1 MTSGLA
7 VDSLST
13 LQWQA
18 LIDHMQCGVVVYDAE
33 DRLLVCNRDFL
44 RLYAPIADLILP
56 GRTFE
61 ETLRLAVER
70 GLVPEA
76 AGREEAFV
84 AARLHEHRHP
94 AGPIVRQMRDGRWR
108 RITETRL
115 PDGGLLAFSIDITE
129 LVRQNEALDAAG
141 KAIEAASTRLRD
153 AIEAL
158 PEGFALYDADDRLV
172 AFNQRYSDLYAVTG
186 EAIAIGAR
194 FEDLL
199 RAGLARGQYPQAQG
213 REEDWI
219 VERLANH
226 RNPQGPHMQELPGN
240 RWLRIDERRTR
251 DGGIAGVRTEV
262 TELVRRE
269 QELTELN
276 VRLDEAN
283 LRLELMS
290 DTDGLT
296 AVPNRRHFDRRLG
309 EEWSRLVR
317 HGGMALTL
325 LLVDVDH
332 FKRFNDHHGHLAGD
346 ECLAAVARALVQ
358 SARRPTDLLA
368 RYGGEEFALLLP
380 HTDITGARVQ
390 AQRCLDAV
398 ARAAIPHGDSPTAAH
413 VTISI
418 GVAVATG
425 GEPNAQQ
432 TLIERADRALY
443 AAKSAG
449 RARAEFA
456 L

>member
-1 MTSGLA
+1 MTTGLP
-7 VDSLST
+7 VDALST

-18 LIDHMQCGVVVYDAE
+18 LIDHMACGVVVFDAD
-33 DRLLVCNRDFL
+33 DRLMVCNRDFL
-44 RLYAPIADLILP
+44 RLYGPIADCLLP

-70 GLVPEA
+70 RLVPEA
-76 AGREEAFV
+76 AGREEAFI
-84 AARLHEHRHP
+84 AERLQAHRHP
-94 AGPIVRQMRDGRWR
+94 AGPIVRQMGDGRWR

-129 LVRQNEALDAAG
+129 LVQRNEALDAAG
-141 KAIEAASTRLRD
+141 KAIEAAASRLRD

-158 PEGFALYDADDRLV
+158 PEGFALFDADDRLV
-172 AFNQRYSDLYAVTG
+172 AFNERYRELYAVTG
-186 EAIAIGAR
+186 DSIVPGAR

-199 RAGLARGQYPQAQG
+199 RAGLARGQYPQAEG

-219 VERLANH
+219 AERMARH
-226 RNPQGPHMQELPGN
+226 RDPQGPQVQELPGN

-276 VRLDEAN
+276 ARLDEAN

-296 AVPNRRHFDRRLG
+296 AVPNRRHFDRRLA
-309 EEWSRLVR
+309 EEWSRLAR
-317 HGGMALTL
+317 HGGMPLTL

-332 FKRFNDHHGHLAGD
+332 FKLYNDHHGHLAGD
-346 ECLAAVARALVQ
+346 ECLTAVARALVQ
-358 SARRPTDLLA
+358 SARRPSDLVA

-380 HTDITGARVQ
+380 HTDLAGARVQ

-398 ARAAIPHGDSPTAAH
+398 ARAALPHGASPTSAQ

-425 GEPNAQQ
+425 GEPRAQQ
-432 TLIERADRALY
+432 TLIERADAALY
-443 AAKSAG
+443 AAKGAG

-456 L
+456 P